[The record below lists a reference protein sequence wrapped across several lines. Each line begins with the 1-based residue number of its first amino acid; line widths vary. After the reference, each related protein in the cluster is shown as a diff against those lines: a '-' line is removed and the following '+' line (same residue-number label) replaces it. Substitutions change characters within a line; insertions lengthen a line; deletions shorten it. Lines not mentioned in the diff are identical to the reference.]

1 MANFLN
7 DFENKETMLWNYLI
21 GLITLENRTGVEMK
35 KKAIIDQI
43 TLIRQENNNIRQ
55 DYNNLIIERSF
66 KSERLA
72 ILEERTKTKT
82 KTK

>member
-82 KTK
+82 K